1 MTTRSTSRGGA
12 LLAALV
18 ASTVSLHACAEP
30 DDANPD
36 AALDAGRDAGLDAGR
51 DAGNDVDASVG
62 LDAGLDVDADVG
74 LDAGLDADVGRDAGE
89 DAGSDAGAEPGGD
102 GGLDASTPEGLATLC
117 AATPDDAR
125 CAPPGTRCAVPQP
138 LRALSWVTPR
148 NWPDG
153 SAPAGSPIVAAEE
166 IAVHQAGNPSC
177 DWRTNN
183 SDPGCAFASGH
194 GDPLREPLVRN
205 LDELAARLLAR
216 PEGHRAL
223 VWRSWSNETLPHLH
237 PSDVTIPGASGE
249 PAQPGL
255 WWDAGADETSE
266 SVRAVLRG
274 LATRGVTVDW
284 LVIDLEWNLSNW
296 SIGTC
301 DSSDPTQRAR
311 EISRW
316 NAIAEDPRTP
326 ALLAEWSSRFGVDL
340 TREFRADLCP
350 MAYGAERYLAWNAFM
365 QERVA
370 AYCERAF
377 VDVAR
382 AIFPA
387 IRISNYEFSHS
398 DPAVAVPDMNGH
410 DTMRFGRGAIV
421 GTHQSPACYGILGQV
436 STRIVPRISDT
447 AIYARTPFNAV
458 RFAINE
464 YRARALAR
472 PDVPV
477 APWVAPQDY
486 VDEGRAAHGGTP
498 LWAELML
505 HLGASAPDVL
515 LYWNNSI
522 TPSGDVDA
530 AFEAALREVNR
541 VVGCASRATAVRGLA
556 PWDAP
561 WLVSGLSVDGRR
573 VWRFTP
579 EDETTAL
586 VREGRDLVAQQGTRR
601 FVFPDAWA
609 LPAVAPFTRGTW
621 VMQAE
626 GAASPR
632 EE

>member
-1 MTTRSTSRGGA
+1 MQIPSASRGGA
-12 LLAALV
+12 VLAALV
-18 ASTVSLHACAEP
+18 AATVSLHACSDP
-30 DDANPD
+30 DDSSPD
-36 AALDAGRDAGLDAGR
+36 AAVDAGLDAAVDAGFDAAVDAGLDAGP
-51 DAGNDVDASVG
+51 DT
-62 LDAGLDVDADVG
+62 
-74 LDAGLDADVGRDAGE
+74 
-89 DAGSDAGAEPGGD
+89 
-102 GGLDASTPEGLATLC
+102 STPEGLATLC

-125 CAPPGTRCAVPQP
+125 CAPPGARCAVSEP

-148 NWPDG
+148 NWPSG
-153 SAPAGSPIVAAEE
+153 SAPAGSPVVAAEE
-166 IAVHQAGNPSC
+166 IAVHQAGNLQC

-223 VWRSWSNETLPHLH
+223 LWRSWSNETIPHLH
-237 PSDVTIPGASGE
+237 PSDVTIPGASDE

-255 WWDAGADETSE
+255 WWDAGAAETSE
-266 SVRAVLRG
+266 VVRAVLRG
-274 LATRGVTVDW
+274 LATRGVTLDW
-284 LVIDLEWNLSNW
+284 LVIDLEWNVSNW

-301 DSSDPTQRAR
+301 DSSDAAQRAR

-350 MAYGAERYLAWNAFM
+350 MAYGTERYLAWNAFM

-370 AYCERAF
+370 AYYERAF

-382 AIFPA
+382 AVFPA
-387 IRISNYEFSHS
+387 IRVSNYDFSHN
-398 DPAVAVPDMNGH
+398 DPAFAVPDLNGH
-410 DTMRFGRGAIV
+410 DTMRFGRGAVV
-421 GTHQSPACYGILGQV
+421 GTHQSPACYGILDQV

-447 AIYARTPFNAV
+447 TIYARTPFNAV
-458 RFAINE
+458 RLAINE

-477 APWVAPQDY
+477 APWVAPADY
-486 VDEGRAAHGGTP
+486 VEAGRAPHGGTP

-522 TPSGDVDA
+522 APSGDIDA
-530 AFEAALREVNR
+530 AFESALTEVNR
-541 VVGCASRATAVRGLA
+541 VVGCASRAIAVRGIA

-579 EDETTAL
+579 EDESTAL
-586 VREGRDLVAQQGTRR
+586 VREGRDLVAQQGPRR
-601 FVFPDAWA
+601 IVFPDAWA
-609 LPAVAPFTRGTW
+609 LAPVAPYTRGVW
-621 VMQAE
+621 VLQAE
-626 GAASPR
+626 GAAAPR